1 MTSPAATMGLHGL
14 AHLSLRDQVRRA
26 VVEAIL
32 IGQLPAGERINETDV
47 ATKLGVSQTPVR
59 EALLGLEGEGFVES
73 RSGRGF
79 FVRHFSIQEASES
92 YLLLARLETL
102 ALQLSGI
109 PDAGTLDELRAINRD
124 FANCGPDTQDALRLD
139 SRFHDTLLERC
150 PNHLLLRLIERVRR
164 IAHRYESAY
173 MRELSNRSPSVKQH
187 DAILDHLA
195 IGSLEAACQPLE
207 ANWID
212 GSKVAV
218 EWLTNHELKGKTP

>member
-1 MTSPAATMGLHGL
+1 MTSTAAITGLRGL
-14 AHLSLRDQVRRA
+14 AHLSLRDQVRQA

-79 FVRHFSIQEASES
+79 FVRHFSIQEAGEV
-92 YLLLARLETL
+92 YPLLARLEAL

-109 PDAGTLDELRAINRD
+109 PDASSLEELRAINRD
-124 FANCGPDTQDALRLD
+124 FANCGPDAQDGIRGD
-139 SRFHDTLLERC
+139 SQFHDTLLERC
-150 PNHLLLRLIERVRR
+150 PNHLLLRFIEQVRR
-164 IAHRYESAY
+164 IAYRYELAYRREFGNQSTSA
-173 MRELSNRSPSVKQH
+173 KQH

-195 IGSLEAACQPLE
+195 AGDLEAACQSLE
-207 ANWID
+207 ANWSA
-212 GSKVAV
+212 GLENAH
-218 EWLTNHELKGKTP
+218 EWFPNHDLNGKTP